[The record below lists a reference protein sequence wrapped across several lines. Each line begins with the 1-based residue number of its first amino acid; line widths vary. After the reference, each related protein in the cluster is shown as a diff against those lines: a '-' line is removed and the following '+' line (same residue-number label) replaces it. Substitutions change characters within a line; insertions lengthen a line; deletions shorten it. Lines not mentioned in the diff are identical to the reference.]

1 QHSTTRTALSALHAR
16 DIRLPCIQ
24 FRWLKGLDRTLF
36 YVLASSDRPKVFVEG
51 AGVIATA
58 QWETLIAGMSAR
70 LQVAIPP
77 VDDPTAKAVD
87 GLEADLIST
96 GMVVEMHRADPE
108 NLKSP
113 DAGERDDLFFFA
125 PNEALQQEEPAPS
138 PPVAPEPDRPA
149 DSAISEERAPVV
161 SQPQH
166 PASSDS
172 PEQKQQMRFRPGRK
186 N

>member
-1 QHSTTRTALSALHAR
+1 
-16 DIRLPCIQ
+16 
-24 FRWLKGLDRTLF
+24 
-36 YVLASSDRPKVFVEG
+36 
-51 AGVIATA
+51 
-58 QWETLIAGMSAR
+58 MSAH

-113 DAGERDDLFFFA
+113 DTGERDELFFFA

-138 PPVAPEPDRPA
+138 APVAPEPDRPT
-149 DSAISEERAPVV
+149 DNTMSEERAPVV
-161 SQPQH
+161 SQPQP
-166 PASSDS
+166 PALSDS